1 MEKFII
7 GDSKGTI
14 HTNHFWSNDDGDN
27 SEPFNILGVDR
38 YQYIREIVGYTPVSG
53 GFPFLRSKVDLMR
66 ICERLNRD
74 ILDKRINKP
83 TFKVGDLIRI
93 TKSKTAWNE
102 YMEDFHGVEE
112 VITRIV
118 YQDSSDCKIE
128 FNNSGRWNW
137 SYAFGHFRLADGPLT
152 TPLEHIGGAVQQG
165 KTGVTPILI
174 NVCKIN

>member
-7 GDSKGTI
+7 GDSEGTI
-14 HTNHFWSNDDGDN
+14 QPNHFWSNDGGDN

-38 YQYIREIVGYTPVSG
+38 YQYIREIVGYIPTAG
-53 GFPFLRSKVDLMR
+53 GFPFLRNKADLMR
-66 ICERLNRD
+66 ICEHLNRD

-93 TKSKTAWNE
+93 TKSKIAWNE
-102 YMEDFHGVEE
+102 YMEDFNGVEE

-128 FNNSGRWNW
+128 FNNSGQWNW
-137 SYAFGHFRLADGPLT
+137 SYAFGHFRLVNGPLT
-152 TPLEHIGGAVQQG
+152 TPLEHISGAVQQG

-174 NVCKIN
+174 NVCTI